1 MSAEANIIRSWLE
14 HLGDWAHFS
23 FQTVFGIFFSFRT
36 LTQSWPVYYEIG
48 VRSVGVV
55 VVTGMFIG
63 MVLALEAHT
72 EFHPYGLDTSL
83 GAISITSILGELGP
97 VLAAVMLAGRVG
109 SAMAAEIG
117 TMRITDQTDA
127 LTCLGVNPIHYLSTP
142 RLVGCLILVPMLTL
156 FADLAGIV
164 GSTLIS
170 TQVLGVDAHHYWQ
183 QTLRVVVR
191 YDLLTGLIKS
201 IVFGAMIALI
211 SCYQGFQCKAG
222 AQGVGRAATQ
232 SFVLSFLA
240 ILFFDFLLVYLFA
253 HIRPF
258 FVG

>member
-1 MSAEANIIRSWLE
+1 
-14 HLGDWAHFS
+14 
-23 FQTVFGIFFSFRT
+23 
-36 LTQSWPVYYEIG
+36 
-48 VRSVGVV
+48 
-55 VVTGMFIG
+55 
-63 MVLALEAHT
+63 
-72 EFHPYGLDTSL
+72 
-83 GAISITSILGELGP
+83 
-97 VLAAVMLAGRVG
+97 
-109 SAMAAEIG
+109 
-117 TMRITDQTDA
+117 
-127 LTCLGVNPIHYLSTP
+127 
-142 RLVGCLILVPMLTL
+142 MLTL